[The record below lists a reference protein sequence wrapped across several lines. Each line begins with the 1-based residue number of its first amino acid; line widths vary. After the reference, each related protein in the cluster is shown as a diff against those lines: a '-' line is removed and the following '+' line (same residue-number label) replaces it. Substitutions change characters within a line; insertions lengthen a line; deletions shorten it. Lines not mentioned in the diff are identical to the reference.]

1 MESEILIEGGYAD
14 LHQRGSEFALSIGV
28 DLDAADA
35 ALSTAHSALADI
47 VAKEGPFGARYDQA
61 VREVRAKYEARA
73 SMASYM
79 DAVRH
84 MAALI
89 SGEGKE
95 PGSKPLLKAPSYKKE
110 SDTRLWAIL
119 VRFVEMLSDTPAYN
133 SIEFIQKAAYGL
145 HLTGA
150 PLGCDFLMYKHSA
163 YSFKLKEEL
172 TSLRARGYLATKA
185 DGNGVVWSGTRISDV
200 VTRGFPKA
208 LGRLRSRMQ
217 FVAAQYANAPRV
229 SDLGRMSTA
238 LYVMERRHDEGGEA
252 LTMSEIAAGVRE
264 LLPYLRNEPGAAT
277 DAARQARAFM
287 AKARIMG
294 FAAGYGV

>member
-14 LHQRGSEFALSIGV
+14 FYQRGSEFALSIGV

-35 ALSTAHSALADI
+35 AFSAAHSALADI

-61 VREVRAKYEARA
+61 ARDVRAKYEARV
-73 SMASYM
+73 SMACYM

-84 MAALI
+84 MAALL

-95 PGSKPLLKAPSYKKE
+95 PGSEPRLKAPSFKE

-119 VRFVEMLSDTPAYN
+119 VRFVEMLAETPAYN

-150 PLGCDFLMYKHSA
+150 PLGCDFVMYKHSA
-163 YSFKLKEEL
+163 YSFKLQEEL

-185 DGNGVVWSGTRISDV
+185 DGNGVVWSATHISDV
-200 VTRGFPKA
+200 VTRGFPKM

-229 SDLGRMSTA
+229 SYLGRMSTA
-238 LYVMERRHDEGGEA
+238 LYVMERRHKEGGEA
-252 LTMSEIAAGVRE
+252 LTMSEIAARVRE

-277 DAARQARAFM
+277 DAAREARAFM
-287 AKARIMG
+287 TKARIMG